1 MILRKKLLAID
12 LKIGTKKILALLIL
26 FTLTLFQPVNAKTDF
41 AGFVSAIENSK
52 KLKITI
58 DFENTAK
65 QFGYKDFKQF
75 FNEYKKKYDLDDV
88 TIDEA
93 KGFLT
98 GTDRTVEIVESEEN
112 IRILHKLILK
122 DKFVKKYLT
131 KKKKHAKVL
140 AVYLD
145 YEKAM
150 AEISQES

>member
-12 LKIGTKKILALLIL
+12 LKIGTKKIVALLIL

-41 AGFVSAIENSK
+41 AGFVSAIEDSR

-75 FNEYKKKYDLDDV
+75 FDEYKKKYDLDDV

-98 GTDRTVEIVESEEN
+98 GTDRNGRDCGVRRKI
-112 IRILHKLILK
+112 
-122 DKFVKKYLT
+122 
-131 KKKKHAKVL
+131 
-140 AVYLD
+140 
-145 YEKAM
+145 
-150 AEISQES
+150 